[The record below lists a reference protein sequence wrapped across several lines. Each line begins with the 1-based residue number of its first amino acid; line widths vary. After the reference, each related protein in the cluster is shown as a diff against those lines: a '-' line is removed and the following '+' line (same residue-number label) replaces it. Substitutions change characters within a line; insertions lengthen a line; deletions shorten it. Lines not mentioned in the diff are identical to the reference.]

1 MPARFFFLSPPF
13 FLSLYDPYESRKEGD
28 SDRNIPR
35 NIRFFFFIL
44 PPFIQRFVQ
53 ILENI
58 SEYIIVV
65 EDSFKFCLKLR
76 VEGGRVIVKVD
87 FRSKAETSSSE
98 QI

>member
-1 MPARFFFLSPPF
+1 MIEIFLEI
-13 FLSLYDPYESRKEGD
+13 FL
-28 SDRNIPR
+28 
-35 NIRFFFFIL
+35 RFFFFIP

>member
-1 MPARFFFLSPPF
+1 MIEIFLEI
-13 FLSLYDPYESRKEGD
+13 FL
-28 SDRNIPR
+28 
-35 NIRFFFFIL
+35 RFFFFIP

-76 VEGGRVIVKVD
+76 VEEGRVIVKVD

>member
-1 MPARFFFLSPPF
+1 MIEIFLEIFVSS
-13 FLSLYDPYESRKEGD
+13 FLFPLHSFKDLSK
-28 SDRNIPR
+28 S
-35 NIRFFFFIL
+35 
-44 PPFIQRFVQ
+44 
-53 ILENI
+53 I

-65 EDSFKFCLKLR
+65 EDCRDSFKFCLKLR